1 MLMAGH
7 DDFKHFW
14 LICLQ
19 SRQCNL

>member
-1 MLMAGH
+1 MAGH